1 MSNTMNRIASDLQ
14 KIMSE
19 SDKKKTSGFDTQ
31 AVVTRLDGNTAWVK
45 FPGGE
50 DETPVRRTT
59 NAGVG
64 DNVQVRVNGGR
75 AWLLGNVTNPPTD
88 DTQANIATETA
99 KNADRKAADAIDNAS
114 IAKIAADSAEK
125 SATEAKAYAE
135 QAKETTDEI
144 NAYAEVAGKT
154 VTQIL
159 QDGETAGEKAQEAIE
174 SAKTATSY
182 ANGALAQLGVVEDVV
197 GTLTWLSEHAEFSLT
212 EDTEVD
218 TSKQYY
224 EALWGYFPTEDTEID
239 QSKTYYERSGEGTDE
254 DPYVYTVVSS
264 PSIEHLSEYYEYK
277 FTGYEPVLLS
287 EDDSPTGYYEITS
300 IDEAV
305 TNFIGTHLALTE
317 QGLWVTADADNDY
330 KVLVASD
337 GVYIYGPSGQISKFG
352 EDIEFSSLRPQ
363 HIGGEDTYIEFNPS
377 TNKLNIVADDIVIGG
392 KNALERIETFENTV
406 PAIQDALTSQAQSIH
421 TQQESLDILTGYVD
435 ISPTQSRI
443 RVGDKTSTSYVEISG
458 KSDDLRVSI
467 NIDGKDVAYMAHNRF
482 YAPSA
487 VVSNLYMQ
495 TELSGDNPIGAIG
508 WVMRSNGHLSLKR
521 IK

>member
-1 MSNTMNRIASDLQ
+1 MSVGIDKLASELQ
-14 KIMSE
+14 KVIE
-19 SDKKKTSGFDTQ
+19 EKDKNKKTPYDTE
-31 AVVTRLDGNTAWVK
+31 AEVVRVDTEVVWVK
-45 FPGGE
+45 IPGGV
-50 DETPVRRTT
+50 DETPVQKTV
-59 NAGVG
+59 NAKVG
-64 DNVQVRVNGGR
+64 DIVQVRVSGGR
-75 AWLLGNVTNPPTD
+75 AFLVGNGTNPPTD
-88 DTQANIATETA
+88 DTKANEASYQAQ
-99 KNADRKAADAIDNAS
+99 NAEVHAVNAEVHAVNAEGAAADAMKSAENARIDAS
-114 IAKIAADSAEK
+114 IAHQMAEDATTSAD
-125 SATEAKAYAE
+125 
-135 QAKETTDEI
+135 QAKTKANEASTAA
-144 NAYAEVAGKT
+144 NASLT
-154 VTQIL
+154 
-159 QDGETAGEKAQEAIE
+159 
-174 SAKTATSY
+174 
-182 ANGALAQLGVVEDVV
+182 QLGVVEDVV

-218 TSKQYY
+218 TNKQYY
-224 EALWGYFPTEDTEID
+224 EALWGYFQTEDTKID
-239 QSKTYYERSGEGTDE
+239 RSKTYYERSGEGTDE
-254 DPYVYTVVSS
+254 DPYVYTVVTS
-264 PSIEHLSEYYEYK
+264 PSIKHLSEYYEYK

-287 EDDSPTGYYEITS
+287 EDDSPIGYYEITS

-317 QGLWVTADADNDY
+317 QGLWVVADADNEY

-363 HIGGEDTYIEFNPS
+363 HIGGDDAYIEFNPS

-406 PAIQDALTSQAQSIH
+406 PSIQDALTSQAQSIH

>member
-1 MSNTMNRIASDLQ
+1 MSVGIDKLASELQ
-14 KIMSE
+14 KVIE
-19 SDKKKTSGFDTQ
+19 EKDKNKKTPYDTE
-31 AVVTRLDGNTAWVK
+31 AEVVRVDTEVVWVK
-45 FPGGE
+45 IPGGV
-50 DETPVRRTT
+50 DETPVQKTV
-59 NAGVG
+59 NAKVG
-64 DNVQVRVNGGR
+64 DIVQVRVSGGR
-75 AWLLGNVTNPPTD
+75 AFLVGNGTNPPTD
-88 DTQANIATETA
+88 DTKANEASYQAQ
-99 KNADRKAADAIDNAS
+99 NAEVHAVNAEGAAADAMKSAENARIDAS
-114 IAKIAADSAEK
+114 IAHQMAEDATTSAD
-125 SATEAKAYAE
+125 
-135 QAKETTDEI
+135 QAKTKANEASTAA
-144 NAYAEVAGKT
+144 NASLT
-154 VTQIL
+154 
-159 QDGETAGEKAQEAIE
+159 
-174 SAKTATSY
+174 
-182 ANGALAQLGVVEDVV
+182 QLGVVEDVV

-218 TSKQYY
+218 TNKQYY
-224 EALWGYFPTEDTEID
+224 EALWGYFQTEDTKID
-239 QSKTYYERSGEGTDE
+239 RSKTYYERSGEGTDE
-254 DPYVYTVVSS
+254 DPYVYTVVTS
-264 PSIEHLSEYYEYK
+264 PSIKHLSEYYEYK

-287 EDDSPTGYYEITS
+287 EDDSPIGYYEITS

-317 QGLWVTADADNDY
+317 QGLWVVADADNEY

-363 HIGGEDTYIEFNPS
+363 HIGGDDAYIEFNPS

-406 PAIQDALTSQAQSIH
+406 PSIQDALTSQAQSIH